1 MRRFFMAVSIAAPLR
16 IFSYLFFLMTAV
28 SAALYPVMM
37 SAVLYPAASAVC
49 YPRRRE
55 NGDKYQR

>member
-1 MRRFFMAVSIAAPLR
+1 MAVSIAAPLR